1 MPGAPQIARV
11 QWPNQNALRRYPLA
25 ISADGVAVGGKF
37 QIPTSTFVDAL
48 IVTTFASKLHFA
60 GFFISKLVIGR
71 EAFQLT
77 ISHVNET
84 LPVATVFGQMN
95 LFDEN
100 QVHMLRGINILSG
113 TRGYLV
119 TGDLKPVSE
128 LPPGEYIFEHQNTA
142 FDPGVVCCGIRA
154 IQTIG
159 VEVSGSSV
167 QELSG
172 KVVFRAATGTQFRK
186 IEEEDRTVILWDA
199 IGNADLQAGCE
210 CEDSQLKPIYSVG
223 GLPGDETGAIN
234 IFGSRCLEVQSE
246 SAGIN
251 LTNSCSEPC
260 CDCAEDDGLQDR
272 LDLLYQQILTMET
285 RIATLESKYSQVD
298 AIIEEANCDSLQCPP
313 YEPETDGALIDSFS
327 LYNQGQ
333 Q

>member
-25 ISADGVAVGGKF
+25 ISADGVAIGEKF

-60 GFFISKLVIGR
+60 GFFISQLTIGR
-71 EAFQLT
+71 EAFQLA
-77 ISHVNET
+77 ISHVDEA
-84 LPVATVFGQMN
+84 LPVATVFGPMN
-95 LFDEN
+95 LTDEN
-100 QVHMLRGINILSG
+100 QVHTLRGINTLSG

-119 TGDLKPVSE
+119 TGDLKPVAE
-128 LPPGEYIFEHQNTA
+128 LPPGTYSFTHQNAA
-142 FDPGVVCCGIRA
+142 FDPGVISCGIRA

-159 VEVSGSSV
+159 VEVSGSNV

-186 IEEEDRTVILWDA
+186 IEEENRTVILWDA
-199 IGNADLQAGCE
+199 IGNSDLQSGCE
-210 CEDSQLKPIYSVG
+210 CEDSELNPIYTVG

-260 CDCAEDDGLQDR
+260 CDCAEDDGLNER
-272 LDLLYQQILTMET
+272 LDLLYSQILTMET

-298 AIIEEANCDSLQCPP
+298 ALIEEASCDDVQCPP
-313 YEPETDGALIDSFS
+313 YDPETDGPLIDSFKLS
-327 LYNQGQ
+327 DLVE
-333 Q
+333 